1 MADELDLSED
11 DKGTNKSK
19 LLIFGGA
26 AFAVIAIVAALYF
39 MGNLPAGPEDQEK
52 QGETAEMEETE
63 IPKTPIYL
71 SLDPAFVVSFAN
83 KKGAKLLQLSISVL
97 SYKQD
102 IIDAIE
108 KHKPMVRNNLLFLL
122 STQDPPELKTLEGKH
137 QLRTEVL
144 DVITKIVKDIEG
156 LDGVEEVFFT
166 KFVMQ

>member
-1 MADELDLSED
+1 M
-11 DKGTNKSK
+11 
-19 LLIFGGA
+19 LIIGGA
-26 AFAVIAIVAALYF
+26 VAVIAVGAALYF
-39 MGNLPAGPEDQEK
+39 MGILPPGQEYK
-52 QGETAEMEETE
+52 EQQGDTAEMEQPE
-63 IPKTPIYL
+63 IPKTPIYH

-108 KHKPMVRNNLLFLL
+108 KHKPMVRNNLLLLL
-122 STQDPPELKTLEGKH
+122 SAQDPPNLRTLEGKNR
-137 QLRTEVL
+137 LRNEVL
-144 DVITKIVKDIEG
+144 DAITKVVKEIEG